1 MHELAEQFPGG
12 KVAFFVCSD
21 EPRHE
26 HEFPGLRVGIGAGSA
41 VGDMYALAKC
51 DYIFGPFGTFSM
63 WASFYGNKPLYHLRS
78 SDDRVERDRFAV
90 SDLEEIP

>member
-1 MHELAEQFPGG
+1 MADARGG

-41 VGDMYALAKC
+41 VGDMYALAKY
-51 DYIFGPFGTFSM
+51 DYIF
-63 WASFYGNKPLYHLRS
+63 WALWHFFDGGVLLR
-78 SDDRVERDRFAV
+78 
-90 SDLEEIP
+90 P